1 MPSKKEKKNLKKED
15 CMVWKSL
22 KMPRNFQ
29 KTEVSENGYRA
40 KFEIEAL
47 ERGWGVTL
55 GNALRRVLLS
65 SIQGAAIV
73 SVKIDKVQKE
83 YTSIPG
89 VREDV
94 TDIILNLK
102 AIRFKLLSDKDE
114 ILNLDVS
121 GEGEVTAKNIDANPA
136 VVILNPET
144 HIATLSGSA
153 SLCIEMKV
161 SSGRGY
167 VPADDHNRRRAAEN
181 APVGEILIDA
191 NFNPVLNVA
200 MQVSDTRIEERTD
213 FNRLELDI
221 TTDGSIDPEDAL
233 AYAAKLLLD
242 HLEMFINFE
251 GDLDSSDEIGRDAD
265 SNAIAHKLLVNVE
278 DLGLSV
284 RSNNCLRQAGIH
296 TVADLVRNKEVD
308 MLKHKN
314 FGKKSLSEINR
325 YLSEMNLNFGMDVD
339 AYLKDHGGA
348 E

>member
-1 MPSKKEKKNLKKED
+1 
-15 CMVWKSL
+15 MVWKSL

-29 KTEVSENGYRA
+29 KTEVSENGRRA

-47 ERGWGVTL
+47 ERGWGTTI

-83 YTSIPG
+83 YASIPG

-102 AIRFKLLSDKDE
+102 AIRLKLLSDKDE
-114 ILNLDVS
+114 VLRLDVT
-121 GEGEVTAKNIDANPA
+121 GEGDVAAKHIDANPA
-136 VVILNPET
+136 VVILNPEA
-144 HIATLSGSA
+144 HIASLSGNA

-167 VPADDHNRRRAAEN
+167 VPADDPDRRRSAEN

-200 MQVSDTRIEERTD
+200 MLVSDTRVEERTD

-233 AYAAKLLLD
+233 AYAAKLLVD

-251 GDLDSSDEIGRDAD
+251 GDLSSDDLITSTDD
-265 SNAIAHKLLVNVE
+265 QVIAEKLRLKVE
-278 DLGLSV
+278 DLELSV
-284 RSNNCLRQAGIH
+284 RSSNCLRQAGIH
-296 TVADLVRNKEVD
+296 TIADLVRNKETD

-314 FGKKSLSEINR
+314 FGRKSLVELNDL
-325 YLSEMNLNFGMDVD
+325 LSSMGLNFGMDVD
-339 AYLKDHGGA
+339 IYLKDGGS

>member
-1 MPSKKEKKNLKKED
+1 
-15 CMVWKSL
+15 MVWKSL

-29 KTEVSENGYRA
+29 KTEASENGHRA

-47 ERGWGVTL
+47 ERGWGITL

-102 AIRFKLLSDKDE
+102 AIRFKLLGDKDE

-121 GEGEVTAKNIDANPA
+121 GEGEVTAKNIEDNPA
-136 VVILNPET
+136 VIILNPDI
-144 HIATLSGSA
+144 HIATLSGNA

-167 VPADDHNRRRAAEN
+167 VPADDHNRRRSAEN

-233 AYAAKLLLD
+233 AYAAKLLVD

-251 GDLDSSDEIGRDAD
+251 GDLDSSDELGRDAD
-265 SNAIAHKLLVNVE
+265 ANAIANKLLVNVE

-296 TVADLVRNKEVD
+296 TIADLVRNKEAD

-314 FGKKSLSEINR
+314 FGKKSLSEINK
-325 YLSEMNLNFGMDVD
+325 YLSDMNLNFGMDVD

>member
-1 MPSKKEKKNLKKED
+1 
-15 CMVWKSL
+15 MVWKSL

-29 KTEVSENGYRA
+29 KTEVSENGRRA

-47 ERGWGVTL
+47 ERGWGTTI

-83 YTSIPG
+83 YASIPG

-102 AIRFKLLSDKDE
+102 AIRLKLLGDKDE
-114 ILNLDVS
+114 TLRLDVS
-121 GEGEVTAKNIDANPA
+121 GEGEVSAKNIDPNPA
-136 VVILNPET
+136 VVILNPDA
-144 HIATLSGSA
+144 HIATLSGDA
-153 SLCIEMKV
+153 SLCIEIKV

-167 VPADDHNRRRAAEN
+167 VPADDPDRRRSAEN

-200 MQVSDTRIEERTD
+200 MLVSDTRVEERTD

-233 AYAAKLLLD
+233 AYAAKLLVD

-251 GDLDSSDEIGRDAD
+251 GDLDSSEELNSSAD
-265 SNAIAHKLLVNVE
+265 YQAIAQKLLLKVE
-278 DLGLSV
+278 DLELSV
-284 RSNNCLRQAGIH
+284 RSSNCLRQAGIH
-296 TVADLVRNKEVD
+296 TIADLVRNKESD

-314 FGKKSLSEINR
+314 FGRKSLVELNDL
-325 YLSEMNLNFGMDVD
+325 LSSMDLNFDMDVD
-339 AYLKDHGGA
+339 AYLKEGSA

>member
-1 MPSKKEKKNLKKED
+1 
-15 CMVWKSL
+15 MVWKSL

-29 KTEVSENGYRA
+29 KTEVSENGRRA

-47 ERGWGVTL
+47 ERGWGTTV

-83 YTSIPG
+83 YASIPG

-102 AIRFKLLSDKDE
+102 AIRLKLLSDKDE
-114 ILNLDVS
+114 VLRLDVS
-121 GEGEVTAKNIDANPA
+121 GEGEVTADNIDKNPA
-136 VVILNPET
+136 VVILNPT
-144 HIATLSGSA
+144 AHIASLSGNA

-167 VPADDHNRRRAAEN
+167 VPADDPDRRRSAEN

-191 NFNPVLNVA
+191 NFNPVLNVG
-200 MQVSDTRIEERTD
+200 MLVSDTRVEERTD

-233 AYAAKLLLD
+233 AYAAKLLVD

-251 GDLDSSDEIGRDAD
+251 GDLDSSEDLIQSADAQ
-265 SNAIAHKLLVNVE
+265 AIAQKLILKVE
-278 DLGLSV
+278 DLELSV
-284 RSNNCLRQAGIH
+284 RSSNCLRQAGIH
-296 TVADLVRNKEVD
+296 TIADLVRNRESD

-314 FGKKSLSEINR
+314 FGRKSLVELNDL
-325 YLSEMNLNFGMDVD
+325 LSSMDLSFGMDVD
-339 AYLKDHGGA
+339 AYLKEGGA

>member
-1 MPSKKEKKNLKKED
+1 
-15 CMVWKSL
+15 MVWKSL

-29 KTEVSENGYRA
+29 KTDISENGCRA

-47 ERGWGVTL
+47 ERGWGTTV
-55 GNALRRVLLS
+55 GNSLRRVLLS

-73 SVKIDKVQKE
+73 SVKIDRVEKE
-83 YTSIPG
+83 YASIKG

-102 AIRFKLLSDKDE
+102 AIRVKLLSDRDE
-114 ILNLDVS
+114 TLRLNVS
-121 GEGEVTAKNIDANPA
+121 GNGDVTAKDIDANPA

-144 HIATLSGSA
+144 HIATLSGDDA
-153 SLCIEMKV
+153 SLCIEMRV

-167 VPADDHNRRRAAEN
+167 VPADDPDRRRAAEN

-191 NFNPVLNVA
+191 NYNPVLNVA
-200 MQVSDTRIEERTD
+200 MNVSDTRVEERTD

-233 AYAAKLLLD
+233 AYAAKLLVD
-242 HLEMFINFE
+242 HLEIFITTEHDFE
-251 GDLDSSDEIGRDAD
+251 DSDGAGLDSDIQAV
-265 SNAIAHKLLVNVE
+265 IQKLMLNVD
-278 DLGLSV
+278 DLELSV
-284 RSNNCLRQAGIH
+284 RSSNCLRQAGIR
-296 TVADLVRNKEVD
+296 TIAELVRNKESD

-314 FGKKSLSEINR
+314 FGKKSLIELNEL
-325 YLSEMNLNFGMDVD
+325 LSSMNLSFGMDVD
-339 AYLKDHGGA
+339 AYLKEGSS

>member
-1 MPSKKEKKNLKKED
+1 MS
-15 CMVWKSL
+15 MVWKSL

-29 KTEVSENGYRA
+29 KTEVSENGRRA

-47 ERGWGVTL
+47 ERGWGTTI

-83 YTSIPG
+83 YASIPG

-102 AIRFKLLSDKDE
+102 AIHLKLLTDKDE
-114 ILNLDVS
+114 TLRLDVS
-121 GEGEVTAKNIDANPA
+121 GEGEVTAANIDTNPA
-136 VVILNPET
+136 VVILNPEA
-144 HIATLSGSA
+144 HIATLTGNA
-153 SLCIEMKV
+153 SLCIEMKI

-167 VPADDHNRRRAAEN
+167 VPADDPDRRRSSEN

-200 MQVSDTRIEERTD
+200 MVVSDTRVEERTD

-221 TTDGSIDPEDAL
+221 TTNGSIDPEDAL
-233 AYAAKLLLD
+233 AYASKLLVD

-251 GDLDSSDEIGRDAD
+251 GDLDS
-265 SNAIAHKLLVNVE
+265 VE
-278 DLGLSV
+278 DLTGSADYQAIAQKLLLRVEDLELSV
-284 RSNNCLRQAGIH
+284 RSSNCLRQAGIS
-296 TVADLVRNKEVD
+296 TIADLVRNKESD

-314 FGKKSLSEINR
+314 FGRKSLVELNDL
-325 YLSEMNLNFGMDVD
+325 LSSMGLSFGMDVD
-339 AYLKDHGGA
+339 AYLKEGSA

>member
-1 MPSKKEKKNLKKED
+1 
-15 CMVWKSL
+15 MVWKSL

-29 KTEVSENGYRA
+29 KTEVSENGHRA

-89 VREDV
+89 IREDV

-102 AIRFKLLSDKDE
+102 AIRFKLIGDKDE
-114 ILNLDVS
+114 VLRLDVS
-121 GEGEVTAKNIDANPA
+121 GEGEVTAKDIDANPA

-144 HIATLSGSA
+144 HIATLSGNA

-167 VPADDHNRRRAAEN
+167 IPADDHNRIRAAES

-233 AYAAKLLLD
+233 AYAAKLLID

-251 GDLDSSDEIGRDAD
+251 GDLDSSDELGRDAD

-325 YLSEMNLNFGMDVD
+325 YLSDMNLSFGMDVD

>member
-1 MPSKKEKKNLKKED
+1 
-15 CMVWKSL
+15 MVWKSL

-29 KTEVSENGYRA
+29 KTEVSENGCRA

-47 ERGWGVTL
+47 ERGWGITL

-121 GEGEVTAKNIDANPA
+121 GEGEVTAKNIEDNPA
-136 VVILNPET
+136 VVILNPDT
-144 HIATLSGSA
+144 HIATLSGNA
-153 SLCIEMKV
+153 SLCVEMKV

-167 VPADDHNRRRAAEN
+167 VPADDHNRRRSAEN

-233 AYAAKLLLD
+233 AYAAKLLVD

-325 YLSEMNLNFGMDVD
+325 YLSDMNLNFGMDVD

>member
-1 MPSKKEKKNLKKED
+1 
-15 CMVWKSL
+15 MVQKSL

-29 KTEVSENGYRA
+29 KTEVSENGRRA

-47 ERGWGVTL
+47 ERGWGTTI

-73 SVKIDKVQKE
+73 SVKIDKIQKE
-83 YTSIPG
+83 YASIPG

-102 AIRFKLLSDKDE
+102 AVRLKLTGDKDE
-114 ILNLDVS
+114 TLRLDVS
-121 GEGEVTAKNIDANPA
+121 GAGEVKARDIEENPA
-136 VVILNPET
+136 VVILNPDT
-144 HIATLSGSA
+144 HIATLNGENA
-153 SLCIEMKV
+153 SLSITMKV

-167 VPADDHNRRRAAEN
+167 VPADDPDRRRSAEN
-181 APVGEILIDA
+181 VPVGEILIDA
-191 NFNPVLNVA
+191 NFNPVLNVG
-200 MQVSDTRIEERTD
+200 MVVSDTRVEERTD

-233 AYAAKLLLD
+233 AYAAKLLVD

-251 GDLDSSDEIGRDAD
+251 GDLDSSDELIGDAD
-265 SNAIAHKLLVNVE
+265 SHAIVQKLILRVE
-278 DLGLSV
+278 DLELSV
-284 RSNNCLRQAGIH
+284 RASNCLRQAGIH
-296 TVADLVRNKEVD
+296 TIADLVRHKETD

-314 FGKKSLSEINR
+314 FGRKSLIELNDL
-325 YLSEMNLNFGMDVD
+325 LSSMGLSFGMDVD
-339 AYLKDHGGA
+339 AYLKDGGGSA

>member
-1 MPSKKEKKNLKKED
+1 
-15 CMVWKSL
+15 MVWKSL

-29 KTEVSENGYRA
+29 KTEVSENGRRA

-47 ERGWGVTL
+47 ERGWGTTI

-83 YTSIPG
+83 YATIPG

-102 AIRFKLLSDKDE
+102 AIRVKLLSDRDE
-114 ILNLDVS
+114 TLHLDVSVS
-121 GEGEVTAKNIDANPA
+121 GEGEFEVTAKNMDANPG
-136 VVILNPET
+136 VVILNPDA
-144 HIATLSGSA
+144 HIATLCGNA
-153 SLCIEMKV
+153 SLKIEMKV

-167 VPADDHNRRRAAEN
+167 VPADDPDRRRTAES

-200 MQVSDTRIEERTD
+200 MYVSDTRVEERTD

-233 AYAAKLLLD
+233 AYAAKLLVD

-251 GDLDSSDEIGRDAD
+251 GDLDNSDELSGDVD
-265 SNAIAHKLLVNVE
+265 VQAIAQKLLLKVE
-278 DLGLSV
+278 DLEFSV
-284 RSNNCLRQAGIH
+284 RCSNCLRMAQIH
-296 TVADLVRNKEVD
+296 TIADLVRFTEND
-308 MLKHKN
+308 LLKFKN
-314 FGKKSLSEINR
+314 FGKKSLVELKDV
-325 YLSEMNLNFGMDVD
+325 LSSMNLSLGMSNVD
-339 AYLKDHGGA
+339 TYLKEGTA

>member
-1 MPSKKEKKNLKKED
+1 
-15 CMVWKSL
+15 MVWKSL

-29 KTEVSENGYRA
+29 KTEISENGRHA

-47 ERGWGVTL
+47 ERGWGTTI
-55 GNALRRVLLS
+55 GNALRRTLLS

-73 SVKIDKVQKE
+73 SVKIDKVVKE
-83 YTSIPG
+83 YANIPG
-89 VREDV
+89 VREDI

-102 AIRFKLLSDKDE
+102 AIRVKLLSDKDE
-114 ILNLDVS
+114 TLRLDVS
-121 GEGEVTAKNIDANPA
+121 GNGDVTAKDIDVNPA
-136 VVILNPET
+136 VAILNPEV
-144 HIATLSGSA
+144 HIATLSGDNA

-167 VPADDHNRRRAAEN
+167 VPADDPDRRRAAEN

-191 NFNPVLNVA
+191 NYNPVLNVA
-200 MQVSDTRIEERTD
+200 MNVSDTRVEERTD

-242 HLEMFINFE
+242 HLEIFINFE
-251 GDLDSSDEIGRDAD
+251 GDLDSDGPEIDGDRDIIR
-265 SNAIAHKLLVNVE
+265 SKLLLNVD
-278 DLGLSV
+278 DLELSV
-284 RSNNCLRQAGIH
+284 RSSNCLRQAGIR
-296 TVADLVRNKEVD
+296 TISELVRHKESD

-314 FGKKSLSEINR
+314 FGRKSLIELNEL
-325 YLSEMNLNFGMDVD
+325 LSSMGLSFGMDVD
-339 AYLKDHGGA
+339 AYLKEGNA

>member
-1 MPSKKEKKNLKKED
+1 
-15 CMVWKSL
+15 MVWKSL

-29 KTEVSENGYRA
+29 KTEVSENGRRA

-47 ERGWGVTL
+47 ERGWGTTI

-83 YTSIPG
+83 YANIPG

-102 AIRFKLLSDKDE
+102 AIRLKLLGDKDE
-114 ILNLDVS
+114 TLRLDVS
-121 GEGEVTAKNIDANPA
+121 GEGEVTAKNIDPNPA
-136 VVILNPET
+136 VVILNPDA
-144 HIATLSGSA
+144 HIATLSGEA
-153 SLCIEMKV
+153 SLCIEIKV

-167 VPADDHNRRRAAEN
+167 VPADDPDRRRSAEN

-200 MQVSDTRIEERTD
+200 MLVSDTRVEERTD

-233 AYAAKLLLD
+233 AYAAKLLVD

-251 GDLDSSDEIGRDAD
+251 GDLDSSEELNSSAD
-265 SNAIAHKLLVNVE
+265 YQAIAQKLLLKVE
-278 DLGLSV
+278 DLELSV
-284 RSNNCLRQAGIH
+284 RSSNCLRQAGIH
-296 TVADLVRNKEVD
+296 TIADLVRNKESD

-314 FGKKSLSEINR
+314 FGRKSLVELNDL
-325 YLSEMNLNFGMDVD
+325 LSSMDLSFDMDVD
-339 AYLKDHGGA
+339 AYLKEGGA

>member
-1 MPSKKEKKNLKKED
+1 
-15 CMVWKSL
+15 MVWKSL

-29 KTEVSENGYRA
+29 KTEISENGCRA

-47 ERGWGVTL
+47 ERGWGTTI

-83 YTSIPG
+83 YASIPG

-102 AIRFKLLSDKDE
+102 GIRLKLLSDKDE
-114 ILNLDVS
+114 TLRLVVA
-121 GEGEVTAKNIDANPA
+121 GKGEVTAKNIDQNPA
-136 VVILNPET
+136 VVILNPDT
-144 HIATLSGSA
+144 YIATLSENA
-153 SLCIEMKV
+153 SLSIEMKV

-167 VPADDHNRRRAAEN
+167 VPADDPDRRRAAEN
-181 APVGEILIDA
+181 APVGEILIDS

-200 MQVSDTRIEERTD
+200 MVVSDTRVEERTD

-233 AYAAKLLLD
+233 AYAAKLLID

-251 GDLDSSDEIGRDAD
+251 TEESWG
-265 SNAIAHKLLVNVE
+265 
-278 DLGLSV
+278 
-284 RSNNCLRQAGIH
+284 
-296 TVADLVRNKEVD
+296 
-308 MLKHKN
+308 
-314 FGKKSLSEINR
+314 
-325 YLSEMNLNFGMDVD
+325 
-339 AYLKDHGGA
+339 
-348 E
+348 

>member
-1 MPSKKEKKNLKKED
+1 
-15 CMVWKSL
+15 MVWKSL

-29 KTEVSENGYRA
+29 KTEVSENGRRA

-47 ERGWGVTL
+47 ERGWGTTV

-83 YTSIPG
+83 YANIEG

-102 AIRFKLLSDKDE
+102 AIRVKLLSDKE
-114 ILNLDVS
+114 ETLYLDIS

-136 VVILNPET
+136 VVILNPDAY
-144 HIATLSGSA
+144 IATLCGNA
-153 SLCIEMKV
+153 SLKIEMKV

-167 VPADDHNRRRAAEN
+167 VPADDPDRRRTAEN

-200 MQVSDTRIEERTD
+200 MYVSDTRVEERTD

-233 AYAAKLLLD
+233 AYAAKLLVD

-251 GDLDSSDEIGRDAD
+251 GDLDNPDGLDAD
-265 SNAIAHKLLVNVE
+265 VDAQAVAQKLLLKVE
-278 DLGLSV
+278 DLELSV
-284 RSNNCLRQAGIH
+284 RSSNCLRQNGIH
-296 TVADLVRNKEVD
+296 TIAELVRYTEND
-308 MLKHKN
+308 MMKQKN
-314 FGKKSLSEINR
+314 FGKKSLAELTDL
-325 YLSEMNLNFGMDVD
+325 LSSMGLNFGMDVD
-339 AYLKDHGGA
+339 AYLKEGNA

>member
-1 MPSKKEKKNLKKED
+1 
-15 CMVWKSL
+15 MVQKSL

-29 KTEVSENGYRA
+29 KTEVSESGRRA

-47 ERGWGVTL
+47 ERGWGTTV

-83 YTSIPG
+83 YASIPG

-102 AIRFKLLSDKDE
+102 AIRLKLLSDKDE
-114 ILNLDVS
+114 VLRLDVS
-121 GEGEVTAKNIDANPA
+121 GEGEVTAKDIDVNPA
-136 VVILNPET
+136 VVILNPDA
-144 HIATLSGSA
+144 HIASLSGNA

-167 VPADDHNRRRAAEN
+167 VPADDPDRRRAAEN

-200 MQVSDTRIEERTD
+200 MLVSDTRVEERTD
-213 FNRLELDI
+213 FNRLDLDI

-233 AYAAKLLLD
+233 AYAAKLLVD

-251 GDLDSSDEIGRDAD
+251 GDLDSSEELNQSAD
-265 SNAIAHKLLVNVE
+265 YQAIAQKLLLKVE
-278 DLGLSV
+278 DLELSV
-284 RSNNCLRQAGIH
+284 RSSNCLRQAGIH
-296 TVADLVRNKEVD
+296 TIADLVRNKESD

-314 FGKKSLSEINR
+314 FGRKSLVELNDL
-325 YLSEMNLNFGMDVD
+325 LSSMDLNFGMDVD
-339 AYLKDHGGA
+339 AYLKEGGV

>member
-1 MPSKKEKKNLKKED
+1 MI
-15 CMVWKSL
+15 WKSL

-29 KTEVSENGYRA
+29 KTEVSESGRRA

-47 ERGWGVTL
+47 ERGWGTTV

-83 YTSIPG
+83 YASIPG

-102 AIRFKLLSDKDE
+102 AIRLKLLSDKDE
-114 ILNLDVS
+114 VLRLDVS
-121 GEGEVTAKNIDANPA
+121 GEGEVTAENIDKNPA

-144 HIATLSGSA
+144 HIASLSGNA

-167 VPADDHNRRRAAEN
+167 VPADDPDRRRSAEN

-200 MQVSDTRIEERTD
+200 MLVSDTRVEERTD

-233 AYAAKLLLD
+233 AYAAKLLVD

-251 GDLDSSDEIGRDAD
+251 GDLDSSEELNQSAD
-265 SNAIAHKLLVNVE
+265 YQAIAQKLILKVE
-278 DLGLSV
+278 DLELSV
-284 RSNNCLRQAGIH
+284 RSSNCLRQAGIH
-296 TVADLVRNKEVD
+296 TIADLVRNNKSD

-314 FGKKSLSEINR
+314 FGKKSLVELEDL
-325 YLSEMNLNFGMDVD
+325 LSSMDLSFGMDVD
-339 AYLKDHGGA
+339 TYLKEGNP

>member
-1 MPSKKEKKNLKKED
+1 MVAVQKREEEFKRETS
-15 CMVWKSL
+15 MVWKSL

-29 KTEVSENGYRA
+29 KTEVSENGRRA

-47 ERGWGVTL
+47 ERGWGTTV

-83 YTSIPG
+83 YASIPG

-102 AIRFKLLSDKDE
+102 AIRLKLLSDKDE
-114 ILNLDVS
+114 VLRLDVS
-121 GEGEVTAKNIDANPA
+121 GEGEVTADNIDKNPA
-136 VVILNPET
+136 VVILNPT
-144 HIATLSGSA
+144 AHIASLSGNA

-167 VPADDHNRRRAAEN
+167 VPADDPDRRRSAEN

-191 NFNPVLNVA
+191 NFNPVLNVG
-200 MQVSDTRIEERTD
+200 MLVSDTRVEERTD

-221 TTDGSIDPEDAL
+221 VTDGSIDPEDAL
-233 AYAAKLLLD
+233 AYAAKLLVD

-251 GDLDSSDEIGRDAD
+251 GDLDSPDELNTSVITQ
-265 SNAIAHKLLVNVE
+265 AIAQKLILKVE
-278 DLGLSV
+278 DLELSV
-284 RSNNCLRQAGIH
+284 RSSNCLRQAGIH
-296 TVADLVRNKEVD
+296 TIADLVRNKEND

-314 FGKKSLSEINR
+314 FGRKSLVELNDL
-325 YLSEMNLNFGMDVD
+325 LSSMDLSFGMDVD
-339 AYLKDHGGA
+339 AYLKEGGA